1 MENTAISA
9 RNLKEFHNLVK
20 KESKLIID
28 AMMEG
33 KDVGEMLV
41 AAYLLFQKE
50 IDKVVERV
58 ENADNE
64 SNQNNNINIQDKI
77 SKELER
83 IDDYSQ

>member
-41 AAYLLFQKE
+41 AAYLLF
-50 IDKVVERV
+50 
-58 ENADNE
+58 
-64 SNQNNNINIQDKI
+64 
-77 SKELER
+77 
-83 IDDYSQ
+83 

>member
-33 KDVGEMLV
+33 KDVSEMLV